1 MQVDMDAMFSQLPP
15 GETRRAKALF
25 KDMLHNLAV
34 ASILSGGTVST
45 VMVDDVDRP
54 RAAVTW
60 SGSRI
65 YVAGDTGG
73 DLFSSLAKTI
83 AWKAEV
89 TGSGVYVVYLAPEAN
104 GDDFMEPEG
113 FQAVHR
119 TRNYYEVDAA
129 KRGWVAEPPPGY
141 TLHMVDRSL
150 LSMGL
155 KNTDRVIDDMR
166 SERPTVEEFLE
177 KSFGFCAVAGGEI
190 ACWCMSEYNTGAR
203 FEIGIETAGEH
214 RRRGLAMQTAKATI
228 GYGVARGYRI
238 VGWHCWTDNV
248 GSNELARALG
258 FSHVCKYPAIVLR
271 RAASAS

>member
-1 MQVDMDAMFSQLPP
+1 MDAMFVQLPP
-15 GETRRAKALF
+15 GETRRAEALF

-34 ASILSGGTVST
+34 ASILSGSTAST

-73 DLFSSLAKTI
+73 DLFSSLETI
-83 AWKAEV
+83 AWRAEAKS
-89 TGSGVYVVYLAPEAN
+89 SGVNVVYLSPEAN
-104 GDDFMEPEG
+104 CDRLMELEG

-129 KRGWVAEPPPGY
+129 ERGWVAEPPQGY

-155 KNTDRVIDDMR
+155 KNTDLVIDEMR
-166 SERPTVEEFLE
+166 SERPTVEEFME

-190 ACWCMSEYNTGAR
+190 ACWCMSEYNTSTR
-203 FEIGIETAGEH
+203 FEIGTETAKEH
-214 RRRGLAMQTAKATI
+214 RRKGLALQTAKATI
-228 GYGVARGYRI
+228 GYGTTRGYRF

-258 FSHVCKYPAIVLR
+258 FSHVCEYPAIVLR
-271 RAASAS
+271 RATSAS